1 MDKFYFRM
9 LHFLVMVFRFL
20 FCLFFL
26 GFFQLISFG
35 EETVVSENSLGAFRH
50 VGLINLPTAEFFRA
64 GDVDYRGIL
73 GFHEGNRFTVALG
86 IDYAATDQLRIGTLL
101 LGTKNLISRVHFT
114 FMELKDFYHL
124 RLGAGFNSVLNSKDL
139 TDWQNYRALN
149 ANNIAHYVVS
159 SVDLGNTHLH
169 LGISQPQTVIN
180 KGSGG
185 DFLNFFDGLGHI
197 VFGLDHESKDGSFIL
212 EYDGLDLNVGYRY
225 RFDANTDTTLSYTN
239 ILQQQ
244 HPYDGLSDSLQ
255 TVNIEWTR
263 RMNYFAGLREEI
275 RKTQTSLREG
285 QSSFDAMTKQ
295 YGELNT
301 LFGKLEGDY
310 SLLKSEFGTMQKFK
324 DDLEELREQ
333 IVEETQSMRIEND
346 AYRKSLKEDPSAFQ
360 DPSKRGV
367 NNAVKTKFLL
377 KELPGSKDSGSFRKP
392 GKSVEIVDPSK
403 PVPFQNFSNGK

>member
-1 MDKFYFRM
+1 MP
-9 LHFLVMVFRFL
+9 FRFL
-20 FCLFFL
+20 LCLFFL
-26 GFFQLISFG
+26 CCLQSHSFG
-35 EETVVSENSLGAFRH
+35 VETVVSENALGSFRH

-64 GDVDYRGIL
+64 GDVDYRGVL
-73 GFHEGNRFTVALG
+73 GFHEGNRLTVALG

-124 RLGAGFNSVLNSKDL
+124 RVGAGFNTILNTNDL

-149 ANNIAHYVVS
+149 ANNIAHYVVTS
-159 SVDLGNTHLH
+159 IDLGNTHLH

-185 DFLNFFDGLGHI
+185 DFLNFFDGLGHLI
-197 VFGLDHESKDGSFIL
+197 FGLDQESKDGSFIL

-255 TVNIEWTR
+255 TVSIEWTR
-263 RMNYFAGLREEI
+263 RINYF
-275 RKTQTSLREG
+275 TSLRDELRKSQTSIREG
-285 QSSFDAMTKQ
+285 QASFDAMSKQ
-295 YGELNT
+295 YNELNT

-310 SLLKSEFGTMQKFK
+310 SLLKSEFGTIQKFK
-324 DDLEELREQ
+324 DDLEQLREQ
-333 IVEETQSMRIEND
+333 IVEETHSMRVEND

-360 DPSKRGV
+360 DPSKRAV

-377 KELPGSKDSGSFRKP
+377 KDLPKSKDTGSFRKP
-392 GKSVEIVDPSK
+392 GKPVAPVDPLA
-403 PVPFQNFSNGK
+403 PAPFQNFSNGK